1 MFSMICFERDR
12 IINHREIAVN
22 EPTRLQYCSSD
33 PLTYRK
39 EMHVAATPMLRR
51 PPMVGAH

>member
-1 MFSMICFERDR
+1 MFSMICLERDR

-22 EPTRLQYCSSD
+22 EPTPLQYCSSD